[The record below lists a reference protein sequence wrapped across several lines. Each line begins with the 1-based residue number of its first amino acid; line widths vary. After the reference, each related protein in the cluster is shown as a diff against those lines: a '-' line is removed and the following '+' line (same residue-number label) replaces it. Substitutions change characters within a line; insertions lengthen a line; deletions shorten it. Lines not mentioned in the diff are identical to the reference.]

1 MSEVKPKKS
10 KKRLVE
16 LPPQAS
22 ANDTSNWEGRNVSAV
37 SVDLVRKK
45 RVVRDVEFI
54 RPKSDNEKMPREMR
68 LAIKRLEAQERAKKS
83 SK

>member
-1 MSEVKPKKS
+1 MSEVKSEKP
-10 KKRLVE
+10 KKRLVK

-37 SVDLVRKK
+37 SVDLVAKK

-54 RPKSDNEKMPREMR
+54 RPKIDPQPKTLTLEQIQR
-68 LAIKRLEAQERAKKS
+68 LQAQERAKKS